1 MSTTVFPLLRLLQS
15 VSCKG
20 DDEVYH
26 TKIITVNTFGLRW
39 RPNSVEH

>member
-1 MSTTVFPLLRLLQS
+1 MSTAIFPVLRLLQS

-26 TKIITVNTFGLRW
+26 TKNITVNSFGTAKEAE
-39 RPNSVEH
+39 SC